1 MKFLT
6 ITNAMIK
13 ALLVNLKP
21 TVFHPVIRSENKI
34 MTLLSKTKCEG
45 QIIIHSDSNYSLI
58 LVKFG

>member
-6 ITNAMIK
+6 ITSAMIK

-21 TVFHPVIRSENKI
+21 IVFHHVIQSENKI

-45 QIIIHSDSNYSLI
+45 QIIIHSDNNYSLI